1 MKKIRAIV
9 CILLALIPVFM
20 GVRLSH
26 GETEPPVTMTIE
38 PDPECQLTGPGEL
51 TYLRFTL
58 KNTSNDSYT
67 LHNAVLSGEL
77 LPQSMAF
84 EEDLTLEGKGVL
96 EFRAQKLSVPLD
108 AFDRDLTFRLSWLEQ
123 SYGELVPD
131 EEAALTYV
139 KKYVTATVRIERFD
153 EPKLSLSYKLTQ
165 TMAASGTQVQVTYL
179 LKNDTKF
186 DMTGLSLYDSG
197 VSSSYIPLPQ
207 EQLLAGTSMEVPYTF
222 TMGEVDAVIN
232 PVVEYTVKGEKQ
244 LASCES
250 SATITYVKVELTL
263 SVQQYPAT
271 ESGTLFALTVTN
283 TGTHAM
289 TDICLYDEIGTEL
302 EEPFDLSAGQS
313 RSITYTVAAAV
324 AASTPRRVSFQIQ
337 AKDFQGQPYT
347 AESKDSYEI
356 KPYVEADQVNLQ
368 LIVTLSNSKFNDDGS
383 LTATILF
390 EMRNYSAVPIT
401 KGVLTENNAF
411 NGVVIQYDQL
421 NTGVTTFSKEFN
433 ITEGNSILSFVLT
446 AEDPAG
452 TAYATDAMRLD
463 LTGLLQR
470 RQEGGGSANKGTTID
485 TTGTIYDTA
494 KFTRI
499 FRRSLLV
506 LFLLIVALLAASAI
520 LYVYEQSIRRS
531 LPFEE
536 FAVPTPGKTSSEEKT
551 ADTARLQFG
560 YVRPAKLRY
569 MEQERSQEAQE
580 EPAPVSGRIPLDGD
594 KAFRRPSASTANDS
608 DTSAFKRPERPNHM
622 LTEEKTTVFPAITPA
637 QAANAGKKAD
647 PPTAD
652 TGVPEGSLAG
662 NTLTS
667 AAKSTFVPVEPEP
680 IRVFNSQLS
689 KIKSDERENAFDE
702 TDFAGDVQP
711 VAAHVEPEPVRTLN
725 SMHSAVESSAKK
737 SAFEEESHSGALPEA
752 MSDTVSQAEKQ
763 VTSSAPTGTRIFFP
777 RRLELR
783 PQPKHRPRKEGKPL
797 RIGSN
802 IKED

>member
-1 MKKIRAIV
+1 M
-9 CILLALIPVFM
+9 
-20 GVRLSH
+20 
-26 GETEPPVTMTIE
+26 
-38 PDPECQLTGPGEL
+38 
-51 TYLRFTL
+51 
-58 KNTSNDSYT
+58 
-67 LHNAVLSGEL
+67 
-77 LPQSMAF
+77 
-84 EEDLTLEGKGVL
+84 
-96 EFRAQKLSVPLD
+96 
-108 AFDRDLTFRLSWLEQ
+108 
-123 SYGELVPD
+123 
-131 EEAALTYV
+131 
-139 KKYVTATVRIERFD
+139 TATVRIERFD

-324 AASTPRRVSFQIQ
+324 AASTPRRVSFRIQ

-421 NTGVTTFSKEFN
+421 NTGVTTFPR
-433 ITEGNSILSFVLT
+433 NSIL
-446 AEDPAG
+446 
-452 TAYATDAMRLD
+452 
-463 LTGLLQR
+463 Q
-470 RQEGGGSANKGTTID
+470 KGTV
-485 TTGTIYDTA
+485 
-494 KFTRI
+494 FFPLCSRQRI
-499 FRRSLLV
+499 RRGLPMLQMPCGWI
-506 LFLLIVALLAASAI
+506 LPDCCNGGRKEEAAQIKEPPLIPPALSM
-520 LYVYEQSIRRS
+520 IRRS
-531 LPFEE
+531 LP
-536 FAVPTPGKTSSEEKT
+536 
-551 ADTARLQFG
+551 
-560 YVRPAKLRY
+560 
-569 MEQERSQEAQE
+569 
-580 EPAPVSGRIPLDGD
+580 VS
-594 KAFRRPSASTANDS
+594 
-608 DTSAFKRPERPNHM
+608 
-622 LTEEKTTVFPAITPA
+622 
-637 QAANAGKKAD
+637 
-647 PPTAD
+647 
-652 TGVPEGSLAG
+652 
-662 NTLTS
+662 
-667 AAKSTFVPVEPEP
+667 
-680 IRVFNSQLS
+680 
-689 KIKSDERENAFDE
+689 
-702 TDFAGDVQP
+702 FAGVCWCFFAYRC
-711 VAAHVEPEPVRTLN
+711 VA
-725 SMHSAVESSAKK
+725 
-737 SAFEEESHSGALPEA
+737 
-752 MSDTVSQAEKQ
+752 
-763 VTSSAPTGTRIFFP
+763 
-777 RRLELR
+777 
-783 PQPKHRPRKEGKPL
+783 
-797 RIGSN
+797 GSFRYFVC
-802 IKED
+802 I